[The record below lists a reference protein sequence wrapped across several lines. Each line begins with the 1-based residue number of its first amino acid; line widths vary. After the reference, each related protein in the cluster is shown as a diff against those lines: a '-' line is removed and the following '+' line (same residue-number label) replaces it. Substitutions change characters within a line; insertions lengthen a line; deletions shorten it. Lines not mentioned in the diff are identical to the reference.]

1 MSTIDIEV
9 IAAVVQAVRDLNKV
23 TETVET
29 QSKFVKAWNKTNS
42 DASSALSTLGIN
54 LGALNNPLATG
65 AELLKQSV
73 GYTLNYADSIDQLA
87 RVTGTGAKEASILAT
102 VMGDLG
108 VDTGT
113 LERAARQLKEKG
125 LTPSLETLKKLS
137 VEYRAIQDPAKKNE
151 FLFDNLGRAGLEM
164 ADALD
169 RDVTE
174 FDALG
179 RAAMTSGKILDEAM
193 IQRMEEAQ
201 IKTQQYADKLDGLK
215 IAVGTFAVDG
225 LGRAVTGGEDYIK
238 MWAAIAIKTGQAT
251 GILDDA
257 TSSIW
262 AAELA
267 GLSHEEALRQVYAA
281 EMDVMDASDRMA
293 SSVDIATEAVGES
306 EEALKLN
313 ADAIGRLNDLMA
325 GAVGKEM
332 GAYGDKTVE
341 LKDKQADLLAEI
353 KKYEDQ
359 QGKTITITD
368 EATVS
373 ESELALAGIRAEDAA
388 IRLTQAQKDLSEN
401 TDPDKQRDLQTAV
414 LEAKVAVDGAAERVE
429 NLGGKMGGSR
439 DVTLDYTGKLTDLRG
454 QLADVNVALGESA
467 AAHEDQTRRIL
478 FGILQQQLAVD
489 GFTTDELLA
498 LNTVAEKWGL
508 VDSQTAEATE
518 GIIASVA
525 KAHETGNWEAL
536 YGDLDGVDRRLRG
549 LPPLVEIEIHTRY
562 TSTGT
567 PSAAAGEVGIGP
579 TAPIPS
585 GTESTPNGGRF
596 QHGGSFIIP
605 PGYNEN
611 FPIGGGGASSGER
624 VTVTPAGG
632 GGGAEYQMMLLQMEG
647 RMTRA
652 FRDALLL
659 ARG

>member
-1 MSTIDIEV
+1 MANLNVEV
-9 IAAVVQAVRDLNKV
+9 QSQVDQAVRDLGRV
-23 TETVET
+23 
-29 QSKFVKAWNKTNS
+29 SKGFDLMGKANQDAAGALGVFGVSLTSLSNPLTLVASTVKAS
-42 DASSALSTLGIN
+42 ID
-54 LGALNNPLATG
+54 
-65 AELLKQSV
+65 
-73 GYTLNYADSIDQLA
+73 YTLKYSDSIDQLA

-113 LERAARQLKEKG
+113 LERAARQLKDKA

-174 FDALG
+174 FDELG

-257 TSSIW
+257 TSSIM

-281 EMDVMDASDRMA
+281 EMDVTDASDRMA
-293 SSVDIATEAVGES
+293 SSVETTTEAVEES
-306 EEALKLN
+306 KEALEAN
-313 ADAIGRLNDLMA
+313 AAAVSQLSDLMA

-332 GAYGDKTVE
+332 GDYGNKTVE
-341 LKDKQADLLAEI
+341 LKDKQAELLAQIE
-353 KKYEDQ
+353 KYEKQ
-359 QGKTITITD
+359 QGKTVTVT
-368 EATVS
+368 EAATAS
-373 ESELALAGIRAEDAA
+373 EIELQLAA
-388 IRLTQAQKDLSEN
+388 ISLTEAQEKLSEASADNTKEYLQAQL
-401 TDPDKQRDLQTAV
+401 AV
-414 LEAKVAVDGAAERVE
+414 QKAEERLVSMQGA
-429 NLGGKMGGSR
+429 MGTSTT
-439 DVTLDYTGKLTDLRG
+439 VTLDYSTKLGELRG
-454 QLADVNVALGESA
+454 QLSEVNTALGENAKS
-467 AAHEDQTRRIL
+467 HEDQTQRIL

-489 GFTTDELLA
+489 GYTTEELKS
-498 LNTVAEKWGL
+498 LNTLAERWGL
-508 VDSQTAEATE
+508 IDSQTAEATE
-518 GIIASVA
+518 GIIAAVE
-525 KAHETGNWEAL
+525 KAHTTGNWGGLIGDVENLDRAL
-536 YGDLDGVDRRLRG
+536 RNI
-549 LPPLVEIEIHTRY
+549 PTEINVRVNM
-562 TSTGT
+562 SG
-567 PSAAAGEVGIGP
+567 AAAGEAGIGP
-579 TAPIPS
+579 SAPIQ
-585 GTESTPNGGRF
+585 TTPEAPTTDRF

-652 FRDALLL
+652 FRDALML